1 MIDIAVEYWLAIL
14 YLILGPITWVLF
26 IFTLYAGRRKMLLL
40 DPERPLPDPPPTVT
54 VLVPAKDEGERISSC
69 LESILKQEYPSFN
82 LIAINDRSVD
92 NTGQVMDQMA
102 AGNPR
107 MKVLHIQEGS
117 LGPGWTGKNNAL
129 FQGTKQ
135 ADGQWLCFVDSDVVL
150 EPSALRQTVAISEA
164 KRWDLITLLPKLESH
179 TVWESSMVPLC
190 AATASAMYVIA
201 LNNNNKMKNT
211 AFANG
216 QYLMVKRQA
225 YDAFGGHETV
235 KDRYCEDVEIAA
247 ILKRMGFRPRVSWG
261 NSVAA
266 VRMYSSLK
274 SIIRGWSRIYYAA
287 RVGSPWRTLAA
298 MMFVIFCCLSVFFA
312 IGMGIYRI
320 YSPQYGDA
328 PMWFSMAT
336 AHAIFMLYGLG
347 TIYSWSG
354 NHWYNALLFPITFPI
369 LVYIQV
375 KALIMCV
382 TKKVEWR
389 GTSYQHQM
397 ASNLPTPTGTTPQ

>member
-1 MIDIAVEYWLAIL
+1 MEYWLAIS
-14 YLILGPITWVLF
+14 YLILGPVIWVLF
-26 IFTLYAGRRKMLLL
+26 ISTLYAGRRKMLLL
-40 DPERPLPDPPPTVT
+40 EPDRPLPDPPPSVT
-54 VLVPAKDEGERISSC
+54 VLVPAKDEGERIRSC
-69 LESILKQEYPSFN
+69 LESILKQDYPSFN

-92 NTGQVMDQMA
+92 STGQVMDQMA

-129 FQGTKQ
+129 FQGVNQ
-135 ADGQWLCFVDSDVVL
+135 AGGQWLCFVDSDVVL
-150 EPSALRQTVAISEA
+150 QPSALKQTVAISEY

-179 TVWESSMVPLC
+179 TIWESSVVPLA

-201 LNNNNKMKNT
+201 LNNNNRMKNT

-216 QYLMVKRQA
+216 QYLMVKRHA

-261 NSVAA
+261 NDVAS

-287 RVGSPWRTLAA
+287 RVGSPWRTLVA
-298 MMFVIFCCLSVFFA
+298 MLFVIFCCLTFFVA

-320 YSPQYGDA
+320 GTPAFDSA
-328 PMWFSMAT
+328 LIWFAMAA
-336 AHAIFMLYGLG
+336 AHLLFMVYGLG
-347 TIYSWSG
+347 TIYRWSG
-354 NHWYNALLFPITFPI
+354 NRWYNALLFPITFPI
-369 LVYIQV
+369 LVYIQI

-382 TKKVEWR
+382 SKKVEWR

-397 ASNLPTPTGTTPQ
+397 ATNLPTPTQTTQQ